1 MGPGAK
7 YQIDATVGDIY
18 LVSQFDR
25 SDIIGRPVMYFV
37 MDSYSR
43 MVTGMYVGLEGPSW
57 AGAMMAIENAASDK
71 VAYCSSYGVTITEDE
86 WPCHPYPTA
95 ILGDRGE
102 MERQTC

>member
-71 VAYCSSYGVTITEDE
+71 VALLFVIWGYNY
-86 WPCHPYPTA
+86 
-95 ILGDRGE
+95 RG
-102 MERQTC
+102 